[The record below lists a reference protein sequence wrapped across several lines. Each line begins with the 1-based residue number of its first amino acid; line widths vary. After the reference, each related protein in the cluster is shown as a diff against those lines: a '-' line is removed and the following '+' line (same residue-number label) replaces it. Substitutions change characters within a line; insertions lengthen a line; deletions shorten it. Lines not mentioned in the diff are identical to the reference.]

1 MSNLFYSNNLYRE
14 MIFLLG
20 INYNYIWNFIA
31 LGGPMAIPLLIASI
45 VSLAVII
52 EKIIFFVKHK
62 DNSFRLIKKI
72 EMLVEEGDI
81 LGGLNE
87 LKGEKG
93 PNAKLISAALAHH
106 SEDPA
111 RIREVLQAVGED
123 QIKKMEKHL
132 PILDVIAMISP
143 LLGLLGTVLGIISSF
158 NILGTA
164 AGAANP
170 AQISSG
176 IAAALISTAMGL
188 VIAIPT
194 AIFYSYF
201 TNKVEEK
208 SHEMNLSMIDIMD
221 VITDRSERDVQTYT

>member
-1 MSNLFYSNNLYRE
+1 M
-14 MIFLLG
+14 
-20 INYNYIWNFIA
+20 YNQIYNFIS
-31 LGGPMAIPLLIASI
+31 LGGPMAIPLIISSI
-45 VSLAVII
+45 FSLAVII
-52 EKIIFFVKHK
+52 EKAVYFIRRK
-62 DNSFRLIKKI
+62 DNSLRLLKRI
-72 EMLVEEGDI
+72 ELKVENDDI
-81 LGGLNE
+81 IGALNE

-93 PNAKLISAALAHH
+93 PNAKLLSTALSHYQ
-106 SEDPA
+106 EDPD

-123 QIKKMEKHL
+123 EIKKMEKHL
-132 PILDVIAMISP
+132 PVLDVVAMISP

-194 AIFYSYF
+194 AIFYSYYI
-201 TNKVEEK
+201 NKVEEK

>member
-1 MSNLFYSNNLYRE
+1 

-20 INYNYIWNFIA
+20 INITDIWNFIS

-93 PNAKLISAALAHH
+93 PNAKLISTALAHH
-106 SEDPA
+106 SEDPE
-111 RIREVLQAVGED
+111 RIKEVLQVVGED

-143 LLGLLGTVLGIISSF
+143 LLGLLGTVMGIISSF

-176 IAAALISTAMGL
+176 IAAALISTALGL
-188 VIAIPT
+188 IIAIPT

-201 TNKVEEK
+201 SNKVEK
-208 SHEMNLSMIDIMD
+208 KAHEMNLSMVDIMD
-221 VITDRSERDVQTYT
+221 VVTNRGEENVQTYS

>member
-1 MSNLFYSNNLYRE
+1 

-20 INYNYIWNFIA
+20 INFGDIWNCLS
-31 LGGPMAIPLLIASI
+31 LGGPMSLPLLAASI
-45 VSLAVII
+45 ISLAVII
-52 EKIIFFVKHK
+52 EKIIFFTKHR

-93 PNAKLISAALAHH
+93 PNAKLISTALAHH

-111 RIREVLQAVGED
+111 RIREVLKAVGED
-123 QIKKMEKHL
+123 QIKKMEKHI

-176 IAAALISTAMGL
+176 IAAALISTALGL
-188 VIAIPT
+188 IIAIPT
-194 AIFYSYF
+194 AVFYSYF
-201 TNKVEEK
+201 SNKVERK
-208 SHEMNLSMIDIMD
+208 AHEMNLSMVDIMD
-221 VITDRSERDVQTYT
+221 VVTNRGEDNVQTYS

>member
-1 MSNLFYSNNLYRE
+1 MLTQIY
-14 MIFLLG
+14 
-20 INYNYIWNFIA
+20 NFIS
-31 LGGPMAIPLLIASI
+31 LGGPMAIPLIITSI
-45 VSLAVII
+45 FSLAVII
-52 EKIIFFVKHK
+52 EKAVFFIRRK
-62 DNSFRLIKKI
+62 DNSLRLLKRI
-72 EMLVEEGDI
+72 ELKVENDDI
-81 LGGLNE
+81 IGALNE

-93 PNAKLISAALAHH
+93 PNAKLLSTALSHYE
-106 SEDPA
+106 EDPD

-123 QIKKMEKHL
+123 EIKKMEKHL
-132 PILDVIAMISP
+132 PVLDVVAMISP

-188 VIAIPT
+188 IIAIPT
-194 AIFYSYF
+194 AIFYSYYI
-201 TNKVEEK
+201 NKVEEK

-221 VITDRSERDVQTYT
+221 VITDRSERNVQTYT

>member
-1 MSNLFYSNNLYRE
+1 M
-14 MIFLLG
+14 
-20 INYNYIWNFIA
+20 YNQIYNFIS
-31 LGGPMAIPLLIASI
+31 LGGPMAIPLIICSI
-45 VSLAVII
+45 FSVAVII
-52 EKIIFFVKHK
+52 EKAVFFIRRK
-62 DNSFRLIKKI
+62 DNSLRLLKRI
-72 EMLVEEGDI
+72 ELKVENDDI
-81 LGGLNE
+81 IGALNE

-93 PNAKLISAALAHH
+93 PNAKLLSTALSHYE
-106 SEDPA
+106 EDPD

-123 QIKKMEKHL
+123 EIKKMEKHL
-132 PILDVIAMISP
+132 PVLDVVAMISP

-194 AIFYSYF
+194 AIFYSYYI
-201 TNKVEEK
+201 NKVEEK

>member
-1 MSNLFYSNNLYRE
+1 MLTQIY
-14 MIFLLG
+14 
-20 INYNYIWNFIA
+20 NFIS
-31 LGGPMAIPLLIASI
+31 LGGPMAIPLIICSI
-45 VSLAVII
+45 FSLAVII
-52 EKIIFFVKHK
+52 EKAVFFIRRK
-62 DNSFRLIKKI
+62 DNSLRLLKRIELKI
-72 EMLVEEGDI
+72 ENDDI
-81 LGGLNE
+81 IGALNE

-93 PNAKLISAALAHH
+93 PNAKLLSTALSHYE
-106 SEDPA
+106 EDPD

-123 QIKKMEKHL
+123 EIKKMEKHL
-132 PILDVIAMISP
+132 PVLDVVAMISP

-194 AIFYSYF
+194 AIFYSYYI
-201 TNKVEEK
+201 NKVEEK

>member
-1 MSNLFYSNNLYRE
+1 
-14 MIFLLG
+14 
-20 INYNYIWNFIA
+20 
-31 LGGPMAIPLLIASI
+31 
-45 VSLAVII
+45 
-52 EKIIFFVKHK
+52 
-62 DNSFRLIKKI
+62 
-72 EMLVEEGDI
+72 
-81 LGGLNE
+81 
-87 LKGEKG
+87 
-93 PNAKLISAALAHH
+93 
-106 SEDPA
+106 
-111 RIREVLQAVGED
+111 
-123 QIKKMEKHL
+123 MEKHL
-132 PILDVIAMISP
+132 PVLDVVAMISP

-194 AIFYSYF
+194 AIFYSYYV
-201 TNKVEEK
+201 NKVEER

>member
-1 MSNLFYSNNLYRE
+1 MLTQIY
-14 MIFLLG
+14 
-20 INYNYIWNFIA
+20 NFIS
-31 LGGPMAIPLLIASI
+31 LGGPMAIPLIITSI
-45 VSLAVII
+45 FSLAVII
-52 EKIIFFVKHK
+52 EKAVFFIRRK
-62 DNSFRLIKKI
+62 DNSLRLLKRI
-72 EMLVEEGDI
+72 ELKVENDDI
-81 LGGLNE
+81 IGALNE

-93 PNAKLISAALAHH
+93 PNAKLLSTALSHYE
-106 SEDPA
+106 EDPD

-123 QIKKMEKHL
+123 EIKKMEKHL
-132 PILDVIAMISP
+132 PVLDVIAMISP

-176 IAAALISTAMGL
+176 IASALISTAMGL
-188 VIAIPT
+188 IIAIPT
-194 AIFYSYF
+194 AIFYSYYI
-201 TNKVEEK
+201 NKVEEK

>member
-1 MSNLFYSNNLYRE
+1 MLNQ
-14 MIFLLG
+14 I
-20 INYNYIWNFIA
+20 YNFVS
-31 LGGPMAIPLLIASI
+31 LGGPMAIPLIICSI
-45 VSLAVII
+45 FSLAVII
-52 EKIIFFVKHK
+52 EKAVFFIRRK
-62 DNSFRLIKKI
+62 DNSLRLLKRI
-72 EMLVEEGDI
+72 ELKVENDDI
-81 LGGLNE
+81 IGALNE

-93 PNAKLISAALAHH
+93 PNAKLLATALSHYE
-106 SEDPA
+106 EDPD

-123 QIKKMEKHL
+123 EIKKMEKHL
-132 PILDVIAMISP
+132 PVLDVVAMISP

-194 AIFYSYF
+194 AIFYSYYV
-201 TNKVEEK
+201 NKVEER